1 MARNTEQTR
10 TRTSTSNS
18 ASKRP
23 GSRNKLAAQEA
34 ADSAPGI
41 VRIALEMRAP
51 WELGIALASYPFIR
65 QAAAGDGHPVLVFP
79 GLAAG
84 DVTTVVI
91 RRFLSDLGYHAYAWE
106 QGLNFGPRPGVL
118 ESCIDKIRALRAEH
132 GRTVSLV
139 GWSLG
144 GVYAREL
151 AKILPDDVRQVI
163 TLGSPF
169 TGNPKATNAWRVYQL
184 VSGEKEI
191 DEARFAAL
199 RETPAVPT
207 TSIYS
212 RTDGVVAWQCSVEQE
227 TASSENIEVHAS
239 HVGMGLNPTALY
251 AIADRLAQPEGQ
263 WKRFDHQ
270 AHKGLK
276 KWLFLNPARTSWPNP
291 FFGFY

>member
-1 MARNTEQTR
+1 M
-10 TRTSTSNS
+10 
-18 ASKRP
+18 
-23 GSRNKLAAQEA
+23 SRNSLSKQDKTET
-34 ADSAPGI
+34 APGL
-41 VRIALEMRAP
+41 VRLAMEMRAP
-51 WELGIALASYPFIR
+51 WELGIALAAYPFMR
-65 QAAAGDGHPVLVFP
+65 SMPSGDGHPVLVFP

-91 RRFLSDLGYHAYAWE
+91 RRFLRDLGYAAHAWE

-118 ESCIDKIRALRAEH
+118 EACVERIRQLRAEH
-132 GRTVSLV
+132 GRPVSLV

-151 AKILPDDVRQVI
+151 AKMMPDDVRLVVS
-163 TLGSPF
+163 LGSPF
-169 TGNPKATNAWRVYQL
+169 TGSHKATNAWRVYQL
-184 VSGEKEI
+184 VSGEKEV

-199 RETPAVPT
+199 KETPKVPT

-227 TASSENIEVHAS
+227 TATSENIEVHAS

-251 AIADRLAQPEGQ
+251 AIADRLAQPEGG
-263 WKRFDHQ
+263 WKRFDHT
-270 AHKGLK
+270 AHTGLK
-276 KWLFLNPARTSWPNP
+276 KLLFLDPNRSSWPNP

>member
-1 MARNTEQTR
+1 MVRNTM
-10 TRTSTSNS
+10 ST
-18 ASKRP
+18 KDKP
-23 GSRNKLAAQEA
+23 PT
-34 ADSAPGI
+34 APGI
-41 VRIALEMRAP
+41 VRLALEMRAP
-51 WELGIALASYPFIR
+51 WELGIALAAVPFMK
-65 QAAAGDGHPVLVFP
+65 ANSAGDGHPVLVFP
-79 GLAAG
+79 GLGAG

-91 RRFLSDLGYHAYAWE
+91 RRFLRDLGYPAHAWE

-118 ESCIDKIRALRAEH
+118 EACIERIRQLRAEH
-132 GRTVSLV
+132 GRPVSLI

-151 AKILPDDVRQVI
+151 AKMMPDDVRQVI

-184 VSGEKEI
+184 VSGEKEV
-191 DEARFAAL
+191 DAARFAAL
-199 RETPAVPT
+199 KETPKVPT

-227 TASSENIEVHAS
+227 TATSENIEVHAS
-239 HVGMGLNPTALY
+239 HVGMGMNPTALY

-263 WKRFDHQ
+263 WKRFDHT
-270 AHKGLK
+270 AHTGLK
-276 KWLFLNPARTSWPNP
+276 KLLFLDPNRASWPNL

>member
-1 MARNTEQTR
+1 LTRNTVTKHDQPDT
-10 TRTSTSNS
+10 
-18 ASKRP
+18 
-23 GSRNKLAAQEA
+23 
-34 ADSAPGI
+34 APGI

-51 WELGIALASYPFIR
+51 WELGMALAAYPFMR
-65 QAAAGDGHPVLVFP
+65 GMPSGDGHPVLVFP

-84 DVTTVVI
+84 DMTTVVI
-91 RRFLSDLGYHAYAWE
+91 RRYLRELGYAAHAWE

-118 ESCIDKIRALRAEH
+118 EACVERIGQLQAEH

-151 AKILPDDVRQVI
+151 AKMMPGAVRQVI

-169 TGNPKATNAWRVYQL
+169 TGSHKATNAWRVYQL
-184 VSGEKEI
+184 VSGEKEV

-199 RETPAVPT
+199 RETPKVPT

-227 TASSENIEVHAS
+227 TATSENIEVHAS

-263 WKRFDHQ
+263 WKRFDHT
-270 AHKGLK
+270 AHTGLK
-276 KWLFLNPARTSWPNP
+276 KLLFRDPNRSPWPNP
-291 FFGFY
+291 FFGLY